1 LPKLISMRTRLPLIS
16 LLLPLTAMAGPAG
29 SDVLVDF
36 LAIPGSAGLGAIQ
49 RLAYSP
55 YRGAAVSQDLV
66 PLYMYEGKQFYLHAT
81 RVGLKLS
88 ERSDHA
94 LEVFLDYRFEGFP
107 AEQTPAILQGMAR
120 RSSGID
126 VGAAYRKREP
136 WGNLDAEILHDANN
150 LSHGTEM
157 RLGYS
162 LDLQSGRWHLRPSVA
177 VARRSAN
184 LNNYYYGVRSVE
196 ARADRPAYMPGSGV
210 DWTLGLFGY
219 YEMTERWRLL
229 VGVGAT
235 WLDAGVRASPI
246 VEDKLQPN
254 AMVGAAYDFG
264 SHKPYSEPGLPLHV
278 KIYGG
283 RATECNFLPAATFRC
298 GSTRTPD
305 DTRIWGVDFGRPLT
319 EHVNGWP
326 LDFVAYIGVQ
336 AHDERGRAPDGLQL
350 NAHIKA
356 FYYGFP
362 WSAAVRT
369 RVAFGAGFSMAQRV
383 PLVELEDQARRGRET
398 SRFLNYLD
406 PSLDVSVGDLVGSKR
421 LKETY
426 MGIGISHR
434 SGIFGASQI
443 FGNINGGSNYLYGYV
458 ESKM

>member
-1 LPKLISMRTRLPLIS
+1 MRNRLFLMF
-16 LLLPLTAMAGPAG
+16 LLLAPLGAVAGPAG

-66 PLYMYEGKQFYLHAT
+66 PLYMYEGKQFYLHGT
-81 RVGLKLS
+81 RVGMKLS
-88 ERSDHA
+88 ERRDHD

-107 AEQTPAILQGMAR
+107 AEQTPAVLQGMAR

-126 VGAAYRKREP
+126 IGIAYRKREP

-162 LDLQSGRWHLRPSVA
+162 MDVHSGRWHLRPSAA
-177 VARRSAN
+177 VAHRNAS
-184 LNNYYYGVRSVE
+184 LNDYYYGVRADE
-196 ARADRPAYMPGSGV
+196 AIIGRPAYQAGSGF
-210 DWTLGLFGY
+210 DWTLSLFGY
-219 YEMTERWRLL
+219 YEMTQRWRLMG
-229 VGVGAT
+229 GVGAT
-235 WLDAGVRASPI
+235 WLAGDVRHSPI
-246 VEDKLQPN
+246 VDNKLQPN

-283 RATECNFLPAATFRC
+283 RATDCNFLPAATFRC
-298 GSTRTPD
+298 GSTRTAD
-305 DTRIWGVDFGRPLT
+305 DTRIWGVDFGRPLA
-319 EHVNGWP
+319 EHVNNWP
-326 LDFVAYIGVQ
+326 LDFVAWIGLQ
-336 AHDERGRAPDGLQL
+336 AHDERGRAPDALQL

-356 FYYGFP
+356 YYYGFP
-362 WSAAVRT
+362 WRDTVRT

-383 PLVELEDQARRGRET
+383 PLVEVEDQARRGRQT

-406 PSLDVSVGDLVGSKR
+406 PSLDINVGDVAGAR
-421 LKETY
+421 QLKDTWL
-426 MGIGISHR
+426 GIGISHR

-443 FGNINGGSNYLYGYV
+443 LGNINGGSNYLYGFI
-458 ESKM
+458 ETKM